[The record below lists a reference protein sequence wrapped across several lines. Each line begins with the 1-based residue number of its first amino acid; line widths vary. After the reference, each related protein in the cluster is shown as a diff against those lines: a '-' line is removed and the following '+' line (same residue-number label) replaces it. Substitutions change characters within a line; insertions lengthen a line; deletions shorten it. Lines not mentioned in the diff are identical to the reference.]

1 MKITDH
7 LKTPVIPMGPSKII
21 KDLGEKNAKLTKQ
34 VEFLQFTCRE
44 AVAKI
49 KDLDAQIES
58 LRNPL
63 TRLRKDGL

>member
-1 MKITDH
+1 
-7 LKTPVIPMGPSKII
+7 MGPSKII

-44 AVAKI
+44 AGAKI
-49 KDLDAQIES
+49 KDLEAQIES